1 MELLGA
7 FLLEF
12 LVPFVLELL
21 GWIGIEWLAYA
32 VFEKPLQ
39 AITVVGAPLLGGLLG
54 WMSLTMFPEHLLQD
68 SQLALLNLGIAPL
81 VAACGGGVM
90 ALLVHPEREL
100 GRALLSALTSGLFV
114 FAFVLVRWLHGA

>member
-1 MELLGA
+1 MEFLAA

-54 WMSLTMFPEHLLQD
+54 WLSLSLFPEHLLQD
-68 SQLALLNLGIAPL
+68 RSWPW
-81 VAACGGGVM
+81 GG
-90 ALLVHPEREL
+90 A
-100 GRALLSALTSGLFV
+100 GR
-114 FAFVLVRWLHGA
+114 